1 MSFHSILKVF
11 CVVKTSKLW
20 LSHDPLNLRWENVS
34 SVVLNFVLFEL
45 ETITCN
51 MVTQIETNTFI
62 WAKKCKNWVWFT
74 SNRDYLWPIPPTLKR
89 HTRTKKQKKTH
100 AEKETEW
107 WPFKCSGM
115 KTTQLLCFKK
125 LVNVDVAMIIIHV
138 GSFILVHWV
147 FREF

>member
-1 MSFHSILKVF
+1 MIHIES
-11 CVVKTSKLW
+11 
-20 LSHDPLNLRWENVS
+20 R
-34 SVVLNFVLFEL
+34 LFM
-45 ETITCN
+45 TN
-51 MVTQIETNTFI
+51 SANIETTHAHKK
-62 WAKKCKNWVWFT
+62 AKKN
-74 SNRDYLWPIPPTLKR
+74 
-89 HTRTKKQKKTH
+89 H

-147 FREF
+147 FRVF